1 MGLIHSKSLHQER
14 LFRTKVGNISNKSND
29 EKIDSSSRDADE
41 VLQLTEK
48 GRSEKWLLTGTD
60 SKPLTF
66 IYCYNS
72 MSLASSSEKSD
83 IELSEEEERSSSPPH
98 ASLKASSVA
107 YFLTYSAT
115 FFLYSSGL

>member
-1 MGLIHSKSLHQER
+1 MGLIHRKSLHQGR
-14 LFRTKVGNISNKSND
+14 LFRTKVGKISNKSND

-66 IYCYNS
+66 
-72 MSLASSSEKSD
+72 
-83 IELSEEEERSSSPPH
+83 
-98 ASLKASSVA
+98 
-107 YFLTYSAT
+107 
-115 FFLYSSGL
+115 

>member
-1 MGLIHSKSLHQER
+1 MGLLHSKSLHQGR
-14 LFRTKVGNISNKSND
+14 LFRTKVGKISNKSND

-66 IYCYNS
+66 
-72 MSLASSSEKSD
+72 
-83 IELSEEEERSSSPPH
+83 
-98 ASLKASSVA
+98 
-107 YFLTYSAT
+107 
-115 FFLYSSGL
+115 